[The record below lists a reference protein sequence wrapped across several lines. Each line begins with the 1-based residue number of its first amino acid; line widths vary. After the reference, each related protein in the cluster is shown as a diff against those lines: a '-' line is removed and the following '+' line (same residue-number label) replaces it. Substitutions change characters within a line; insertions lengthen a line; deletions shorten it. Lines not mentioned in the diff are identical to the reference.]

1 MARKRLIDPGWSWDD
16 TYTFSQGVRSGD
28 LLFVAG
34 QGAFD
39 PSGNL
44 VGRGDI
50 AAQTRQIFENMKAIL
65 GAEGALLNDVVNLK
79 VFLGSADYVEPVHQ
93 VRAEYFKGE
102 RPSSSGVEAGDL
114 VLEGMLI
121 EIDAV
126 AALGAARANRATL
139 DPGWSWDDRFIFS
152 QGVAAGDL
160 IFVSG
165 QLPLDAQGNLVGR
178 GDSAAQARQV
188 FSNMRAVLEQ
198 AGAGMDDVVMI
209 TSFFADIGN
218 LSGIHQVRREFFR
231 EPFPASTGVEVRRL
245 PFEGM
250 LLEVDAI
257 AVRGGLK
264 KEVVDP
270 GWAWDDQFA
279 FSQAIRA
286 GDLLF
291 VSGQVALDPAGKVVG
306 QEGDMAAQTRQV
318 FENLQAILGAAGASL
333 DDVVKLH
340 SYLPDVSRYGA
351 GHEVRAR
358 YLTRDYPAS
367 RGVGVKALAFPGLLL
382 EVDVIAAL
390 GK

>member
-1 MARKRLIDPGWSWDD
+1 MARKTLIDPGWSWDD
-16 TYTFSQGVRSGD
+16 AYTFSQGVKSGD

-39 PSGNL
+39 PAGGL
-44 VGRGDI
+44 VGRGNI
-50 AAQTRQIFENMKAIL
+50 QAQTRQIFENMKAIL
-65 GAEGALLNDVVNLK
+65 KAEEASLDDVVNLK
-79 VFLGSADYVEPVHQ
+79 VFLSSADFVEPVHQ
-93 VRAEYFKGE
+93 VRAEYFKGD

-114 VLEGMLI
+114 VLDGMLI

-126 AALGAARANRATL
+126 AALGAARASRSAL
-139 DPGWSWDDRFIFS
+139 DPGWTWDDRFIFS

-165 QLPLDAQGNLVGR
+165 QLPLDAQGNLVGK
-178 GDSAAQARQV
+178 GDIAAQARQV
-188 FSNMRAVLEQ
+188 FENMKAVLER
-198 AGAGMDDVVMI
+198 AGATMDDVVMI

-245 PFEGM
+245 PFEGI

-257 AVRGGLK
+257 AVRSGLR
-264 KEVVDP
+264 KEAVDP
-270 GWAWDDQFA
+270 GWAWDDTFA
-279 FSQAIRA
+279 FSQGIRA
-286 GDLLF
+286 GNYLF
-291 VSGQVALDPAGKVVG
+291 VSGQVAVDPTGNVVDK
-306 QEGDMAAQTRQV
+306 GDMAVQTRQV
-318 FENLQAILGAAGASL
+318 FENLQTVLGAAGASL

-340 SYLPDVSRYGA
+340 SYLPNVSLYGA

-358 YLTRDYPAS
+358 YLTKEYPAS

-382 EVDVIAAL
+382 EVDVIAAM
-390 GK
+390 GE